1 MSYINFYYSWI
12 CCGRKVRWYMSAY
25 FNRLLSL
32 HSFYLHLISYIFYNI
47 YSNLFD
53 MNSIFWMTTQHW
65 RQWVQQELLRSQGP
79 HPTQDSDLAF
89 NSTPLPQA
97 QRPGFQPW
105 PLTSAWVSL
114 GSTPTE
120 GWTRGHQAGST
131 GGLCMDATLPTPNCH
146 TNDSCCIILED
157 SISLISTLIYSS

>member
-1 MSYINFYYSWI
+1 
-12 CCGRKVRWYMSAY
+12 
-25 FNRLLSL
+25 
-32 HSFYLHLISYIFYNI
+32 
-47 YSNLFD
+47 

-79 HPTQDSDLAF
+79 HTTQDSDLAF

-97 QRPGFQPW
+97 RRPGLQPW
-105 PLTSAWVSL
+105 PLTSARVSL

-120 GWTRGHQAGST
+120 GWAMGQQAGST

-146 TNDSCCIILED
+146 TNDSCCMILED
-157 SISLISTLIYSS
+157 SFRLNYTLINSSSTKTKNTNWFPSILHHVWLWFVNHIHVDSEQILYLLY